1 MTKVLK
7 ADCSASNVAYVQFD
21 LPLDQGEVW
30 LTFDLF
36 FDAAALAVFNGTG
49 SNDFGDIIAAGF
61 TSFATEN
68 LWAGTSPSSWALSTG
83 DTALPSPALT
93 ANVWRTLEVHY
104 VAGTQLVELYVDST
118 LAVSGTYPGSGDAHS
133 IVVGQS
139 TGSISD
145 PDLIVYLDNVKIS
158 TTRGG
163 DDLFSDDFE
172 SGNLGAWTSTTGDVS
187 VVDDP
192 LVPVTSMVPGRRVG
206 IAFNDGPLEP
216 DPTWIWLDD
225 TTMFPP
231 QFVAGYDTKNGRQ
244 TLISQTETGTATV
257 YVNDRAGLFDNRNL
271 TSPYAGNLVGRQM
284 LLQLWNPVTLA
295 WEPQFRG
302 LIDDYSY
309 DIDGSAVDAN
319 GDPINA
325 SIQIEAVDI
334 FDYLNGYELTPGLDG
349 QNPPPT
355 GMEDGVWYAPTSGG
369 VQDRF
374 IEILTDAGIDS
385 SRYDL
390 SQGNVNVIGV
400 KYDVGDSALEALRDA
415 ADAELPFI
423 ANIYVDRYGRFIFR
437 GRYAR
442 FNPDFVS
449 SEPGSDWDF
458 QRWPLGDGKAIQ
470 ADPTRGQMRVLSYI
484 RSRKDLINKAL
495 AYPQGIAA
503 ADMPG
508 QVYASTASILANGA
522 HSAPPMGDLLTC
534 EPTGSGY
541 DKLTETAKFAELLVE
556 NKKAPRLA
564 ITRLQLKSMRPD
576 DPRASA
582 TWGAICGADI
592 SHIVNVAVGYPGGLG
607 LTGDSPVDDHYVE
620 GRSLTVRPLN
630 PVHDYVECDLEVSPA
645 LWSMDADGVFPVLA

>member
-1 MTKVLK
+1 MGKVLK
-7 ADCSASNVAYVQFD
+7 ADATAAAAYVEFAFD
-21 LPLDQGEVW
+21 SPAAEVW
-30 LTFDLF
+30 VTFDLLLP
-36 FDAAALAVFNGTG
+36 AAAIDLWTANGTENYVRLLSIESSDFVILQDPDVSGELWNGEGGVFGGEQG
-49 SNDFGDIIAAGF
+49 SIPAPTPD
-61 TSFATEN
+61 
-68 LWAGTSPSSWALSTG
+68 SWKT
-83 DTALPSPALT
+83 
-93 ANVWRTLEVHY
+93 VEVHY
-104 VAGTQLVELYVDST
+104 QDGGLSEFFIEGATVWST
-118 LAVSGTYPGSGDAHS
+118 SAYGSGDQTS
-133 IVVGQS
+133 IEFGVFDASFPGSFIYVG
-139 TGSISD
+139 
-145 PDLIVYLDNVKIS
+145 NVKIGS
-158 TTRGG
+158 SRGAS
-163 DDLFSDDFE
+163 DYFSDDFS
-172 SGNLGAWTSTTGDVS
+172 SGNLSAWYATSGDVS